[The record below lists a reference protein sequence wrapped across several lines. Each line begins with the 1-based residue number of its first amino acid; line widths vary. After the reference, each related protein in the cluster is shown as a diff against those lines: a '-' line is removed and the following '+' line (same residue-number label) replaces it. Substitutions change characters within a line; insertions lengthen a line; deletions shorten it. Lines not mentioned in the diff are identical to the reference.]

1 MIEQSITLYPEE
13 IVKTTQ
19 TNKTAYYSYG
29 YRDDFSPFEIA
40 RELKRVTEH
49 GIKVGN
55 VYKTNLNSVSP
66 ATLTVLEILT
76 DPKNISGWDNVPNII
91 KARRESAL
99 YSSKDFTF
107 EYSVDEIIKESELVN
122 V

>member
-13 IVKTTQ
+13 VKVVQ

-29 YRDDFSPFEIA
+29 YRDDFSNFEIA
-40 RELKRVTEH
+40 RELQRATEC

-55 VYKTNLNSVSP
+55 IYKTNLTSVSP

-91 KARRESAL
+91 KARRESEL
-99 YSSKDFTF
+99 YPSKDFTF

>member
-13 IVKTTQ
+13 ISKTTQ
-19 TNKTAYYSYG
+19 TNKSNYYSYG
-29 YRDDFSPFEIA
+29 YRDDFSPWEVA
-40 RELKRVTEH
+40 RELKRATEH

-55 VYKTNLNSVSP
+55 VYKTNLQSVSP
-66 ATLTVLEILT
+66 AKLTVLEILT
-76 DPKNISGWDNVPNII
+76 DTKDISGWDNTPNII
-91 KARRESAL
+91 RARRESEL
-99 YSSKDFTF
+99 YTSKDFTF

>member
-19 TNKTAYYSYG
+19 NNKTAYYSYG

-55 VYKTNLNSVSP
+55 VYKTNLTSVSP

-99 YSSKDFTF
+99 YPSKDFTF